1 MLLLGPFRSNW
12 PVLPP
17 RTTVLFVLGL
27 LLTAT
32 SGSMALPQPQSVLT
46 SMTPVTT
53 EDSEN
58 RAAELVPFLTGYSTR
73 ENWSCPLTN
82 CSTWG
87 IRSSTSSGQHSR
99 ADSVGGGSGELT
111 PQSLTQWVWERK
123 S

>member
-73 ENWSCPLTN
+73 ENWSCPSQTTVL
-82 CSTWG
+82 
-87 IRSSTSSGQHSR
+87 
-99 ADSVGGGSGELT
+99 GGSGPLPLLGRTVELT
-111 PQSLTQWVWERK
+111 LLVGVQES
-123 S
+123 